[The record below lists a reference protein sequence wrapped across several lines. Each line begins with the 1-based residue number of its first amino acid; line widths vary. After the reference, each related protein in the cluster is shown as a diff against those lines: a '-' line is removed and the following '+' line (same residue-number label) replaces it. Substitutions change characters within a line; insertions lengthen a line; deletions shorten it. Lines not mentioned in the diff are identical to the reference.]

1 MKLNNSY
8 KNVELIIED
17 TLLDKLEKEGIYSYP
32 NECGGFLVGYYS
44 KDFKILYI
52 TDFILPKKQRGS
64 KFLFERSIDGLKE
77 IFYKLFISKKHYY
90 IGEWHTHPNGSSIY
104 SQTDLNAMIKI
115 ANCDT
120 VNITNPILLILSISQ
135 SSVQE
140 FSIYIYDKK
149 GLYKYE

>member
-1 MKLNNSY
+1 
-8 KNVELIIED
+8 
-17 TLLDKLEKEGIYSYP
+17 
-32 NECGGFLVGYYS
+32 
-44 KDFKILYI
+44 
-52 TDFILPKKQRGS
+52 
-64 KFLFERSIDGLKE
+64 
-77 IFYKLFISKKHYY
+77 
-90 IGEWHTHPNGSSIY
+90 
-104 SQTDLNAMIKI
+104 MIKI

>member
-52 TDFILPKKQRGS
+52 TDFILPKNKEDQN
-64 KFLFERSIDGLKE
+64 FYLKE
-77 IFYKLFISKKHYY
+77 AL
-90 IGEWHTHPNGSSIY
+90 
-104 SQTDLNAMIKI
+104 M
-115 ANCDT
+115 
-120 VNITNPILLILSISQ
+120 V
-135 SSVQE
+135 
-140 FSIYIYDKK
+140 
-149 GLYKYE
+149 